1 MDVEATP
8 DTVTMRGV
16 EKRLGRHQVLSRVT
30 LTAGGGSV
38 LGLIGAN
45 GSGKTTLLRLLLG
58 LIRPDS
64 GCVRLY
70 GMPPRVA
77 LRHRPAA
84 YFAGGASLP
93 PTVRVGSWSRLLDPE
108 GPLTKD
114 RRRVGKLSR
123 GQRQLV
129 GLRSVLGADD
139 SCFVVL
145 DEPWSGL
152 DSRGAEWLSDGL
164 RSCRDSGAI
173 VMVSSHRLDDLATVC
188 DRYGFLHAG
197 QLTIRQGDDLGVGAP
212 LAQILRAAYRDLTTE
227 GTRA

>member
-1 MDVEATP
+1 MDVDATR
-8 DTVTMRGV
+8 DTVTLRGV

-30 LTAGGGSV
+30 LTACGGSV

-64 GCVRLY
+64 GCIRLY

-93 PTVRVGSWSRLLDPE
+93 PTVRVGTWSRLFDPD
-108 GPLTKD
+108 GPLTND
-114 RRRVGKLSR
+114 RRRVGRLSR

-129 GLRSVLGADD
+129 GLRSVLGAAD
-139 SCFVVL
+139 SSLIVL

-152 DSRGAEWLSDGL
+152 DPRGAEWLTDRL
-164 RSCRDSGAI
+164 RSCRDRGAI

-197 QLTIRQGDDLGVGAP
+197 QLTVRTGGELSAGVSPG
-212 LAQILRAAYRDLTTE
+212 QVLRAAYRDLATE
-227 GTRA
+227 RTRA

>member
-1 MDVEATP
+1 MEVDASS
-8 DTVTMRGV
+8 DTVTMREV
-16 EKRLGRHQVLSRVT
+16 EKRLGRHKVHSRVT
-30 LTAGGGSV
+30 LRAGGGSV

-64 GCVRLY
+64 GCIRLY
-70 GMPPRVA
+70 GLPPHVA
-77 LRHRPAA
+77 LRHGPAA

-93 PTVRVGSWSRLLDPE
+93 PTVRVGSWARLLDPE

-129 GLRSVLGADD
+129 GLRSVLGADH
-139 SCFVVL
+139 SGFIVL

-152 DSRGAEWLSDGL
+152 DPRGAAWLSD
-164 RSCRDSGAI
+164 
-173 VMVSSHRLDDLATVC
+173 RL
-188 DRYGFLHAG
+188 
-197 QLTIRQGDDLGVGAP
+197 
-212 LAQILRAAYRDLTTE
+212 
-227 GTRA
+227 